1 MKDFLART
9 EAGLQNLVERTLE
22 RLAGGRLDAAALAVL
37 VVRAMEASLRR
48 DRAGR
53 FWAPDEFDLLLRPAD
68 LEMMLNE
75 TPDLKVVLQ
84 KAVVHAAREGGYS
97 IEEEPRIAFEVD
109 AKLARN
115 KVRVHAF
122 HSRDNPAHT
131 RQMPSLARAKT
142 AVGAAGACLVG
153 IEGEVFSLELDVVN
167 IGRLPENQV
176 AISDPRVSRKHAQV
190 RFREGHHV
198 IFDLG
203 SMAGTRVNGKPTMEC
218 VLQHGDVVTF
228 AGNRFVYQV
237 KEITHDTAS
246 ATSDPGV
253 GS

>member
-1 MKDFLART
+1 MKDFMERT

-22 RLAGGRLDAAALAVL
+22 RLTGGRLDAAALAVL
-37 VVRAMEASLRR
+37 VVRAMEESLRR

-68 LEMMLNE
+68 LELMLSE
-75 TPDLKVVLQ
+75 TPDLKVFLQ
-84 KAVVHAAREGGYS
+84 KTVVQAARESGYS
-97 IEEEPRIAFEVD
+97 IAVEPRIAFEVD

-122 HSRDNPAHT
+122 HSKDTPAHT

-142 AVGAAGACLVG
+142 SVGAAGASLVG
-153 IEGEVFSLELDVVN
+153 IEGEVYSLELDVVN
-167 IGRLPENQV
+167 IGRLPENQI

-190 RFREGHHV
+190 RLREGHHV

-203 SMAGTRVNGKPTMEC
+203 SKAGTRVNGTPTMEC

-228 AGNRFVYQV
+228 AGNRLVYQRI
-237 KEITHDTAS
+237 EAAHDAAS
-246 ATSDPGV
+246 AASDPGA